1 MTIDI
6 VTYTDE
12 QYAAMTQEQLKEV
25 RDAQTEKDELKIELE
40 DTLKA
45 ERAALVKKGIF
56 NSNLYQMIKTKLE
69 KEYEALGKLLEGEW
83 KKTKRKIRKRVL
95 WKKGE

>member
-12 QYAAMTQEQLKEV
+12 QYAAMTAEQLKEV

-56 NSNLYQMIKTKLE
+56 NSNLYQMIKTKLDFP
-69 KEYEALGKLLEGEW
+69 G
-83 KKTKRKIRKRVL
+83 
-95 WKKGE
+95 